1 MDFRSIGRIIS
12 SEQVPEIILEDGI
25 IIKVIS
31 GHLANVKG
39 PVGEDSTN
47 MEYLD
52 VTLPPHTHWQH
63 RIPKDHTG
71 FLQVLSGSVTTGNAK
86 LKTKELGI
94 YSPGHH
100 VEYISGSE
108 SVHFL
113 LISCRALG

>member
-12 SEQVPEIILEDGI
+12 SEQIPKVVIGEDIIV
-25 IIKVIS
+25 KVIS
-31 GHLANVKG
+31 GHLANVRG
-39 PVGEDSTN
+39 PVGEDSTH

-52 VTLPPHTHWQH
+52 VTIPPGAHWQH

-86 LKTKELGI
+86 LKKDELGI

-100 VEYISGSE
+100 VEYKSGSNG
-108 SVHFL
+108 VHFL
-113 LISCRALG
+113 LISCRALE